1 MPYKANSYSSNP
13 PDRFLQQMKIVSTTG
28 SEILA
33 VSDVKEFTRIDT
45 SSDDSIILRMITQS
59 RIVAENYIGSDIV
72 AKQRQYY
79 QAFVK
84 EKFTLPFAPISS
96 ISSITVEGSSATHEI
111 KGLNNEVV
119 YLNEMP
125 ADDVIVTYTT
135 QGLNDYHIQ
144 QALLMMIST
153 LYDNRTDF
161 IKGKTVNDIPLSS
174 KQLLNTF
181 KNEWVKY
188 SLLIFCFVSLI
199 NAISQS
205 HDIEKKD
212 SLLFG
217 HYLPDLEVTVSNA
230 DFVKKWNF

>member
-1 MPYKANSYSSNP
+1 MPYKASSYSSNP

-28 SEILA
+28 SEIIA
-33 VSDVKEFTRIDT
+33 VTDVKDFTRIDT

-84 EKFTLPFAPISS
+84 EKFTLPFAPVAS
-96 ISSITVEGSSATHEI
+96 ISSITVEGSSATHQI

-119 YLNEMP
+119 FLNEMP

-135 QGLNDYHIQ
+135 QGLNDFHIQ
-144 QALLMMIST
+144 QALLMMVST

-174 KQLLNTF
+174 KDLLNTF
-181 KNEWVKY
+181 KNVY
-188 SLLIFCFVSLI
+188 V
-199 NAISQS
+199 
-205 HDIEKKD
+205 
-212 SLLFG
+212 
-217 HYLPDLEVTVSNA
+217 
-230 DFVKKWNF
+230 